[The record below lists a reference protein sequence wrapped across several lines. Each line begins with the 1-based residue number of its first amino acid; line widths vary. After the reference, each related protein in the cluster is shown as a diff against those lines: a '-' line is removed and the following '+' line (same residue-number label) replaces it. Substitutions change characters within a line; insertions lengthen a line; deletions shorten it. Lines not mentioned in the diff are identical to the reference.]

1 MGTGLANAEV
11 VDLEL
16 NRNTHFLVAATHGR
30 GAWGILTAP
39 SPPAAAISSVNIAG
53 SPASAGIVQNGWIEI
68 RGANL
73 VPPTT
78 PSAGVTWSSAPDFA
92 QGKLPTQIGG
102 VSVTVNGKPAYVYF
116 YCSAATSSVCATV
129 QINALTPLDS
139 TTGNV
144 PVVVT
149 SAGASG
155 GPESSTLTLAVL
167 HTVVPSFL
175 LFNSQ
180 GYVAATHANGTL
192 IGPVSLYPG
201 ASTPAGARETVVA
214 YAVGFGLP
222 RQAITAGSS
231 TQSGTLATLPVCTIN
246 GNPATVTFAG
256 LISPGLYQLNLAVP
270 ANTPSGDNPIA
281 CKYSGATTQ
290 SGSLLTVQ

>member
-1 MGTGLANAEV
+1 
-11 VDLEL
+11 
-16 NRNTHFLVAATHGR
+16 
-30 GAWGILTAP
+30 
-39 SPPAAAISSVNIAG
+39 
-53 SPASAGIVQNGWIEI
+53 
-68 RGANL
+68 
-73 VPPTT
+73 
-78 PSAGVTWSSAPDFA
+78 
-92 QGKLPTQIGG
+92 
-102 VSVTVNGKPAYVYF
+102 
-116 YCSAATSSVCATV
+116 
-129 QINALTPLDS
+129 
-139 TTGNV
+139 
-144 PVVVT
+144 
-149 SAGASG
+149 
-155 GPESSTLTLAVL
+155 
-167 HTVVPSFL
+167 
-175 LFNSQ
+175 
-180 GYVAATHANGTL
+180 L